1 LIIDE
6 EHQKPTTTEGIVV
19 EKPNMD
25 KELPVE
31 EVGIKHPSF
40 QILPAPNSNFF
51 SGSAILESL
60 PSN

>member
-6 EHQKPTTTEGIVV
+6 EHQKPTITKGMVV
-19 EKPNMD
+19 EKPNMN

-51 SGSAILESL
+51 SGSAILKSL
-60 PSN
+60 PLN